1 MVPRLWPYCGR
12 HFLIHGKFILRQ
24 ISSTLEIFSALIDG
38 VLHNDAFKHR
48 KGDDKQQSWT
58 KLLRDL
64 KLYEDDTNPVEFLR
78 QKLVLGASQWLSG
91 MHGSKENEKAKFG
104 YNDMEWELIWS
115 LMNHDGAWTVPA
127 LRDAEGNYLKD
138 NYAPEMLIR
147 YAAHELKC
155 HIIVIDLQL
164 VRIQFCSGNFLKD
177 DNVVFESPL
186 ILYAT
191 GNHFQSVF
199 QMDHEYFIQLAH
211 QLDMDIREE
220 QAGSTEQYDAT
231 KRQGQSDD
239 KRNTETEPNIEKHVG
254 QEKKK
259 QN

>member
-1 MVPRLWPYCGR
+1 M
-12 HFLIHGKFILRQ
+12 IHGKFILRQ

-78 QKLVLGASQWLSG
+78 QKLVVGASQWLSG

-115 LMNHDGAWTVPA
+115 LMNHDGAWAVPA

-199 QMDHEYFIQLAH
+199 QTDHEYFIQLAH

-239 KRNTETEPNIEKHVG
+239 KRNTETEPNI
-254 QEKKK
+254 KKTCRSRK
-259 QN
+259 EEAELKITGKTSS